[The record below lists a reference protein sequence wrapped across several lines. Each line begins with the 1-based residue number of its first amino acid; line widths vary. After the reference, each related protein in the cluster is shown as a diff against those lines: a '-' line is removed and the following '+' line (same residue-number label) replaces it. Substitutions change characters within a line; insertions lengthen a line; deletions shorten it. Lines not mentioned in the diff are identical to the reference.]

1 MKIVKLILDLACIV
15 LSIATIVVVVKSK
28 KEEMICDEVEA
39 E

>member
-15 LSIATIVVVVKSK
+15 LSIATIVVIVKSRRD
-28 KEEMICDEVEA
+28 EETCDEAEA